1 MAQEEKSFFE
11 KASPLF
17 IVLSIVLAFFVG
29 TLWQRV
35 RTLEKGKV
43 EGAQQGATAAPSQAE
58 NAKVSMDTIRG
69 LFDKD
74 VIKFGNKDS
83 KLIFVEISDT
93 SCPFCHIASGEN
105 RTIYKDMGRPNF
117 QLASEGGT
125 YQAPVA
131 EMRKLVDES
140 KASFVYIYYPGHGNG
155 EMGAKALYCAYEK
168 GKFWPVHD
176 LLMSSAG
183 YKLLNET
190 VQNDK
195 SKSGIMADFLKSA
208 IDPSFMK
215 ECLDSGKYENRLAE
229 DTALAKSLGPYFGQ
243 VFGTPAFFVN
253 ETPFEGAH
261 DWKDMKSVV
270 EAALK

>member
-17 IVLSIVLAFFVG
+17 VVLSIVLAFFVG
-29 TLWQRV
+29 TLWQKV

-74 VIKFGNKDS
+74 LIKFGNKDS
-83 KLIFVEISDT
+83 KLVFVEISDP
-93 SCPFCHIASGEN
+93 SCPFCGIASGKNSELN
-105 RTIYKDMGRPNF
+105 NSNPRFKLIKD
-117 QLASEGGT
+117 GGT
-125 YQAPVA
+125 YKAPVE
-131 EMRKLVDES
+131 EMKKLLDEG
-140 KASFVYIYYPGHGNG
+140 KASFVYIYFPGHGNG
-155 EMGAKALYCAYEK
+155 EMGGKALYCAYEM

-183 YKLLNET
+183 YNLLNDK

-195 SKSGIMADFLKSA
+195 TKSGELSQFLKSVVDA
-208 IDPSFMK
+208 AKMK
-215 ECLDSGKYENRLAE
+215 SCLDSGKYDSSLAS
-229 DTALAKSLGPYFGQ
+229 DMSLASSLGVQ
-243 VFGTPAFFVN
+243 GTPGFFVN
-253 ETPFEGAH
+253 DTRFDGAYSFS
-261 DWKDMKSVV
+261 DMEPVV
-270 EAALK
+270 KAALGE